1 VAYHP
6 FCIFQTFT
14 YNSIAYSTLLS
25 FYTDFKDDQAHKH
38 LKNDFFMFFLSL
50 IKRYQLLLWLLSPVV
65 FAWLFKEAWQHK
77 SWSLLRARLGESA
90 AIKADHWF
98 HCASVGEVNA
108 IAPLVHAMEQQGKS
122 LLVTTFTPTGLEQAQ
137 RRFGQLHHIQLRLL
151 PLDWGWTMQRFLAS
165 LDCPNLTLVETEFW
179 PNLIQL
185 AHQQGLTI
193 RLINARITHKTLS
206 APHWWR
212 QLLVELL
219 SQQVSQI
226 LCRNDQDERDFHQL
240 GINGEHIQVIGNLK
254 WCDKAPDNLP
264 QLLKRPYVL
273 LASSHDPEE
282 LELAKRWQAYNKL
295 PTLVIVPR
303 HPKRALDIVKQFT
316 QADIP
321 FSQRSQNSEHT
332 QGILLADTFGELT
345 AWMAYAE
352 LVVMGGSFAPKGGQ
366 NPLEAIRLAKLVL
379 SGPDMRDFAEE
390 VNQLVPLGTLIQ
402 VNQFDDLM
410 AQIQHYLAHKE
421 LRDAGALAG
430 QDWLAQHQQHIL
442 ANALS
447 ALEQPRAVS

>member
-1 VAYHP
+1 
-6 FCIFQTFT
+6 
-14 YNSIAYSTLLS
+14 
-25 FYTDFKDDQAHKH
+25 
-38 LKNDFFMFFLSL
+38 MFFLSL
-50 IKRYQLLLWLLSPVV
+50 IKPYQLLLWLLSPLL
-65 FAWLFKEAWQHK
+65 FAWLIKEAWQHK
-77 SWSLLRARLGESA
+77 SLTLLRARLGQSA

-108 IAPLVHAMEQQGKS
+108 IAPVVQALAQQGKS

-151 PLDWGWTMQRFLAS
+151 PLDWRWTMQRFLAS

-193 RLINARITHKTLS
+193 RLINARITHKTLG
-206 APHWWR
+206 APVWWR
-212 QLLVELL
+212 QLLVALL
-219 SQQVSQI
+219 SRQVSHI
-226 LCRNDQDERDFHQL
+226 LCRNDQDERDFRQL
-240 GINGEHIQVIGNLK
+240 GVNGEHIQVIGNLK
-254 WCDKAPDNLP
+254 WCVQAPDDLP
-264 QLLKRPYVL
+264 HLLNRPYVL

-282 LELAKRWQAYNKL
+282 LELAKRWQAAAEL

-303 HPKRALDIVKQFT
+303 HPKRAADIVKQFT
-316 QADIP
+316 QAGIT
-321 FSQRSQNSEHT
+321 FSQRSQNNQHT

-345 AWMAYAE
+345 TWMAHAE

-390 VNQLVPLGTLIQ
+390 VSQLAPIGALIQ

-410 AQIQHYLAHKE
+410 AQIHHYLARKE
-421 LRDAGALAG
+421 LRETGALAG
-430 QDWLAQHQQHIL
+430 QAWLVEHQRHIL
-442 ANALS
+442 AKALS
-447 ALEQPRAVS
+447 ALGQPRAVS

>member
-1 VAYHP
+1 
-6 FCIFQTFT
+6 
-14 YNSIAYSTLLS
+14 
-25 FYTDFKDDQAHKH
+25 
-38 LKNDFFMFFLSL
+38 MFFFSL
-50 IKRYQLLLWLLSPVV
+50 IKRYQLLLWLLSPLV
-65 FAWLFKEAWQHK
+65 FAWLIKEAWQHK
-77 SWSLLRARLGESA
+77 SLTLLRARLGQST

-108 IAPLVHAMEQQGKS
+108 IAPVLQALAQQGQS

-151 PLDWGWTMQRFLAS
+151 PLDWRWTMQRFLAS

-185 AHQQGLTI
+185 AHQQGRTI
-193 RLINARITHKTLS
+193 RLINARITHKTLC

-219 SQQVSQI
+219 SQQVSHI
-226 LCRNDQDERDFHQL
+226 LCRNDQDERDFRQL
-240 GINGEHIQVIGNLK
+240 GVNGEQIQVIGNLK
-254 WCDKAPDNLP
+254 WCDQTPDNLP
-264 QLLKRPYVL
+264 HLLNRPYVL

-282 LELAKRWQAYNKL
+282 LELAKRWQATAEL
-295 PTLVIVPR
+295 PTLVMVPR
-303 HPKRALDIVKQFT
+303 HPKRATDIVKQFT
-316 QADIP
+316 QAGIA
-321 FSQRSQNSEHT
+321 FSQRSQNHQHT

-345 AWMAYAE
+345 AWMAHAE

-390 VNQLVPLGTLIQ
+390 VSQLAPLGALIQ
-402 VNQFDDLM
+402 VNQFDELI
-410 AQIQHYLAHKE
+410 AKIQHYLAHNE
-421 LRDAGALAG
+421 LRETGALAG
-430 QDWLAQHQQHIL
+430 QVWLAQHQRHIL
-442 ANALS
+442 AKALT
-447 ALEQPRAVS
+447 ALEQPHAVS

>member
-1 VAYHP
+1 M
-6 FCIFQTFT
+6 
-14 YNSIAYSTLLS
+14 LL
-25 FYTDFKDDQAHKH
+25 
-38 LKNDFFMFFLSL
+38 
-50 IKRYQLLLWLLSPVV
+50 YQLLLSLVSPLLFGWLLR
-65 FAWLFKEAWQHK
+65 EAWQQQ
-77 SWSLLRARLGESA
+77 SRAILSARLGKTD
-90 AIKADHWF
+90 AIQADYWF

-108 IAPLVHAMEQQGKS
+108 IAPVVQALEQQGKS

-137 RRFGQLHHIQLRLL
+137 RRFGPLHHIQLRLL
-151 PLDWGWTMQRFLAS
+151 PLDWRWTMQRFLAS

-219 SQQVSQI
+219 TQQVSHI
-226 LCRNDQDERDFHQL
+226 LCRNDQDEQDFRQL
-240 GINGEHIQVIGNLK
+240 GVNGEHIQVIGNLK
-254 WCDKAPDNLP
+254 WCDQAPDSSP
-264 QLLKRPYVL
+264 QLLKRTYVL

-282 LELAKRWQAYNKL
+282 LELAKRWQAAAEL

-303 HPKRALDIVKQFT
+303 HPKRAADIVKQFT
-316 QADIP
+316 QAGIT
-321 FSQRSQNSEHT
+321 FSQRSQNKQHT

-345 AWMAYAE
+345 AWMAHAE

-379 SGPDMRDFAEE
+379 SGPDMRDFAYE
-390 VNQLVPLGTLIQ
+390 VDKLVPLGALIQ

-421 LRDAGALAG
+421 LRETGALAG
-430 QDWLAQHQQHIL
+430 QAWLVQHQRHIL
-442 ANALS
+442 AKALT
-447 ALEQPRAVS
+447 ALERPHAVS

>member
-1 VAYHP
+1 
-6 FCIFQTFT
+6 
-14 YNSIAYSTLLS
+14 
-25 FYTDFKDDQAHKH
+25 
-38 LKNDFFMFFLSL
+38 MFFLSL
-50 IKRYQLLLWLLSPVV
+50 IKRYQLLLWLLSPLL
-65 FAWLFKEAWQHK
+65 FAWLIKEAWQHK
-77 SWSLLRARLGESA
+77 SSTLLRARLGQSA

-108 IAPLVHAMEQQGKS
+108 IAPVVQALAQKGQS

-151 PLDWGWTMQRFLAS
+151 PLDWRWTMQRFLAS

-219 SQQVSQI
+219 NQQVSHI
-226 LCRNDQDERDFHQL
+226 LCRNDQDERDFRQL
-240 GINGEHIQVIGNLK
+240 GVNGEHIQVIGNLK
-254 WCDKAPDNLP
+254 WCDQAPDDLP
-264 QLLKRPYVL
+264 HLLKRPYVL

-282 LELAKRWQAYNKL
+282 LELAKRWQAGAEL

-303 HPKRALDIVKQFT
+303 HPKRAADIVKQFT
-316 QADIP
+316 QAGIT
-321 FSQRSQNSEHT
+321 FSQRSQNNQHT

-345 AWMAYAE
+345 AWMAHAE

-390 VNQLVPLGTLIQ
+390 VSHLAPLGALVQ

-410 AQIQHYLAHKE
+410 AQIQHYLAHNE
-421 LRDAGALAG
+421 LRETGALAG
-430 QDWLAQHQQHIL
+430 QAWLVQHQRHIL
-442 ANALS
+442 AKALT
-447 ALEQPRAVS
+447 ALERPYAMS

>member
-1 VAYHP
+1 M
-6 FCIFQTFT
+6 
-14 YNSIAYSTLLS
+14 LL
-25 FYTDFKDDQAHKH
+25 
-38 LKNDFFMFFLSL
+38 
-50 IKRYQLLLWLLSPVV
+50 YQLLLSLVSPLLFGWLLR
-65 FAWLFKEAWQHK
+65 EAWRQQ
-77 SWSLLRARLGESA
+77 SRAILSARLGKTD
-90 AIKADHWF
+90 AIKADYWF

-108 IAPLVHAMEQQGKS
+108 IAPVVQALAQQGKS

-151 PLDWGWTMQRFLAS
+151 PLDWRWTMQCFLAS

-193 RLINARITHKTLS
+193 RLINARITHKTLC

-219 SQQVSQI
+219 SQQVSHI
-226 LCRNDQDERDFHQL
+226 LCRNDQDERDFRQL
-240 GINGEHIQVIGNLK
+240 GVNGEHIQVIGNLK
-254 WCDKAPDNLP
+254 WCDQAPDSSP
-264 QLLKRPYVL
+264 QLLKRTYVL

-282 LELAKRWQAYNKL
+282 LELAKRWQAAAEL

-303 HPKRALDIVKQFT
+303 HPKRAVDIVKQFT
-316 QADIP
+316 QAGIP
-321 FSQRSQNSEHT
+321 FSQRSQHSEHT

-345 AWMAYAE
+345 AWMAHAE

-379 SGPDMRDFAEE
+379 SGPDMRDFTEE
-390 VNQLVPLGTLIQ
+390 VSHLAPIGALVQ

-421 LRDAGALAG
+421 LREAGALAG
-430 QDWLAQHQQHIL
+430 QAWLVQHQQHIL
-442 ANALS
+442 AKALT
-447 ALEQPRAVS
+447 ALEQPHAVS